1 MTLSFTLLRMMP
13 CSSDLVPSSSL
24 EREREGGR
32 RVLANATVQRADLKQ
47 AERGVVDGEGQGE
60 VVHEEVALGGFAE
73 ELFGE
78 RERENS

>member
-1 MTLSFTLLRMMP
+1 MLLGFGP
-13 CSSDLVPSSSL
+13 FQQS
-24 EREREGGR
+24 REREGGR

-60 VVHEEVALGGFAE
+60 VVHEEIALGGFAE